1 MKKLVKN
8 KAKKGKLFWITGLSG
23 SGKTTLSKKITPYI
37 RKRFGPTLLISGD
50 DMRDIF
56 NLEGYDKKSRL
67 SYGLS
72 FNKLSK
78 FLTDQG
84 INVIFNVIGMY
95 NIVRKK
101 NRSLIK
107 NYIEIYIE
115 SELSEIER
123 KGIKKIYRGNKKN
136 IVGRDIK
143 PQLPKSPDVVIK
155 NDFTKNTNDL
165 AKELIKKI
173 ESL

>member
-1 MKKLVKN
+1 
-8 KAKKGKLFWITGLSG
+8 
-23 SGKTTLSKKITPYI
+23 
-37 RKRFGPTLLISGD
+37 
-50 DMRDIF
+50 
-56 NLEGYDKKSRL
+56 
-67 SYGLS
+67 
-72 FNKLSK
+72 
-78 FLTDQG
+78 
-84 INVIFNVIGMY
+84 MY

-143 PQLPKSPDVVIK
+143 PQLPKSPDVFIK
-155 NDFTKNTNDL
+155 NYFTKNTNDL

>member
-1 MKKLVKN
+1 
-8 KAKKGKLFWITGLSG
+8 
-23 SGKTTLSKKITPYI
+23 
-37 RKRFGPTLLISGD
+37 
-50 DMRDIF
+50 
-56 NLEGYDKKSRL
+56 
-67 SYGLS
+67 
-72 FNKLSK
+72 
-78 FLTDQG
+78 
-84 INVIFNVIGMY
+84 MY